1 MTEEKTIPQGELT
14 KFNMGLATLENIRNL
29 LNFYHKVS
37 IMDSIQLNNNNFKLN
52 DTLEIQIIKSR
63 TCIQLLL
70 ASRPLLK
77 DNQKLELEKLLSSTE
92 IKHHEIKMQDGSI
105 VKRTKYFSY
114 SVDKACDFFV
124 SKLEDL
130 LQDNKVFM
138 PGKGES
144 SLF

>member
-1 MTEEKTIPQGELT
+1 MQEERITSQGEQV

-37 IMDSIQLNNNNFKLN
+37 IMDSVQLGNNNFALN
-52 DTLEIQIIKSR
+52 DTLEVQVIKSR
-63 TCIQLLL
+63 TCNQILI

-77 DNQKLELEKLLSSTE
+77 PLQKTELEQKLKDTDIKFNE
-92 IKHHEIKMQDGSI
+92 IKIADGKVIKR
-105 VKRTKYFSY
+105 VKYFSY
-114 SVDKACDFFV
+114 AVDKACDKFI
-124 SKLEDL
+124 SEIEDL
-130 LQDNKVFM
+130 LQENKVFM

>member
-1 MTEEKTIPQGELT
+1 MQEERITSQGEQV

-37 IMDSIQLNNNNFKLN
+37 IMDSVQLGNNNFALN
-52 DTLEIQIIKSR
+52 DTLEVQVIKSR
-63 TCIQLLL
+63 TCNQILI

-77 DNQKLELEKLLSSTE
+77 TLQKTELEQKLKDTDIKFNE
-92 IKHHEIKMQDGSI
+92 IKIADGKVIKR
-105 VKRTKYFSY
+105 VKYFSY
-114 SVDKACDFFV
+114 AVDKACDKFI
-124 SKLEDL
+124 SEIEDL
-130 LQDNKVFM
+130 LQENKVFM